1 MFTCYRKNSTEKAYQ
16 YLCGLIQADKRNM
29 ERMEE
34 QVAGSDYYQLQHF
47 LSESPWPSR
56 PVFDKIAHDA
66 DQLLGDYPH
75 MGLLIDES
83 AFAKKGKD
91 SAGVARQYNGRL
103 GKVEN
108 SQVAVFG
115 ALCAGDQATLIDA
128 ELYLPECRINDRRH
142 CEKIH
147 IPPERM
153 KHKSKLELALEIVF
167 RQRKAGIRFA
177 YVCADGLY
185 GNSFDFCRKL
195 DDANEKF
202 LVHIH
207 SNLKVFTKNPQM
219 GPAAESVRVDEIA
232 RQVQDKSYERVI
244 VRDSTNGKLLV
255 DAWRKEV
262 WLPDESSS
270 GYRSW
275 ILFVRRDIDGEI
287 KYCLSNLSM
296 KIPLRQMALMESQR
310 FWIERSFENGKSE
323 VGMADYQVRTW
334 QGWHHHMALVMLA
347 MLFMMKQRMIC
358 RDSAP
363 LLSCRDIRVMLEH
376 FLPKKAVSAH
386 EVIEQINARHRR
398 RKKAIISKTKMQA
411 QRLGNF
417 P

>member
-1 MFTCYRKNSTEKAYQ
+1 
-16 YLCGLIQADKRNM
+16 
-29 ERMEE
+29 
-34 QVAGSDYYQLQHF
+34 
-47 LSESPWPSR
+47 
-56 PVFDKIAHDA
+56 
-66 DQLLGDYPH
+66 
-75 MGLLIDES
+75 
-83 AFAKKGKD
+83 
-91 SAGVARQYNGRL
+91 
-103 GKVEN
+103 VEN

-115 ALCAGDQATLIDA
+115 ALCAGGQATLIDA

-167 RQRKAGIRFA
+167 RQRNAGIRFA

-232 RQVQDKSYERVI
+232 RQVQDRSYERVI
-244 VRDSTNGKLLV
+244 VRDSTRGKLLV

-275 ILFVRRDIDGEI
+275 ILFVRRDVDGEI

-398 RKKAIISKTKMQA
+398 RKKAIISKAKMQA